1 MNISLVKRVGNF
13 TMSSWAGWIN
23 CTCLIFWTP
32 DLLLEDFNKK
42 QLHCLRCLY
51 AIILLQLAV
60 WLCHTDV
67 SESAI
72 LFAHCLFLVYV
83 TCFKCTVFYKPT
95 DDNLLWETSS
105 TPSVVPDVW
114 LFNLVILVQMT
125 SNTFYG
131 AGNSCYLAYAGDFI
145 RG

>member
-67 SESAI
+67 S
-72 LFAHCLFLVYV
+72 LLYFLHIVCSWFMSLVLNSQYFINQRMII
-83 TCFKCTVFYKPT
+83 CFEKQ
-95 DDNLLWETSS
+95 
-105 TPSVVPDVW
+105 PSVVPDVW